1 MLVRLF
7 DMRGVV
13 IWKMVPGEIFTIN
26 EKRRSWNCLLEKEV
40 TTANLKTI
48 NRQLWR
54 TGRQPWVY
62 CYLLPAWP
70 FAQTH
75 WFKVHFRNY
84 NTEETASSWCV
95 LLQDPNKPESVR
107 NCRGDH
113 RQEEKC
119 NLSTRISPPF
129 PPPVNRVTPSPNLP
143 PPGCQRSIVTRS
155 CHSQPTQPPLPIPPK
170 QCVTQPLKPVKL
182 GPTSIV
188 VKLEPL
194 RKVG

>member
-7 DMRGVV
+7 NMCGVV
-13 IWKMVPGEIFTIN
+13 MWKMVPGEIFTFN

-95 LLQDPNKPESVR
+95 LLQDPKVWGIVVETIGRRRSATSAQ
-107 NCRGDH
+107 G
-113 RQEEKC
+113 
-119 NLSTRISPPF
+119 SPLPF
-129 PPPVNRVTPSPNLP
+129 LLLL
-143 PPGCQRSIVTRS
+143 IEW
-155 CHSQPTQPPLPIPPK
+155 HPLPIS
-170 QCVTQPLKPVKL
+170 PLL
-182 GPTSIV
+182 AAS
-188 VKLEPL
+188 EAS
-194 RKVG
+194 